1 MKLVDA
7 FQKSW
12 KKSITEQNTNLNS
25 LSLFA
30 HHLIKKHQVYSLGKR
45 NSKEL
50 YNILILGSHKKST
63 SQRYFEAFFESSTTD
78 WKVIY
83 LLPRKTTID
92 TKYCS
97 FQYKTLNNV
106 LYLNKLLF
114 KFRKVK
120 YPLCS
125 FYKSAEETIIHLF
138 SESLCTQYIWNQTQI
153 FFSGYVTIP
162 DVTLQSVI
170 LSFTDT
176 STEHFLLINHLLL
189 SYLYKARDSQNLSLL
204 ASKNNIIKLKL

>member
-1 MKLVDA
+1 M
-7 FQKSW
+7 
-12 KKSITEQNTNLNS
+12 
-25 LSLFA
+25 
-30 HHLIKKHQVYSLGKR
+30 
-45 NSKEL
+45 
-50 YNILILGSHKKST
+50 
-63 SQRYFEAFFESSTTD
+63 SQGYLESFFESSTVD
-78 WKVIY
+78 WKGIY
-83 LLPRKTTID
+83 LLPGQNIIN
-92 TKYCS
+92 TKHCS
-97 FQYKTLNNV
+97 FQYKILNNV

>member
-1 MKLVDA
+1 M
-7 FQKSW
+7 
-12 KKSITEQNTNLNS
+12 
-25 LSLFA
+25 
-30 HHLIKKHQVYSLGKR
+30 
-45 NSKEL
+45 
-50 YNILILGSHKKST
+50 
-63 SQRYFEAFFESSTTD
+63 SQGYLESFFESSTVD
-78 WKVIY
+78 WKGIY
-83 LLPRKTTID
+83 LLPGQNIIN
-92 TKYCS
+92 TKHCS
-97 FQYKTLNNV
+97 FQYKILNNV

-125 FYKSAEETIIHLF
+125 FCKSAEETIIHLF

-170 LSFTDT
+170 LSFTGT